1 MWGVAGGLK
10 ELMRAAQK
18 AKSLPDV
25 RPRRQRAN
33 LYSNYDA
40 SVDFLR
46 SIIGGHFR
54 PFFVYVTF
62 IQLLEEFR
70 VELAKLLTYVLVK
83 L

>member
-10 ELMRAAQK
+10 ELMRAAQR

-40 SVDFLR
+40 SIDIRR
-46 SIIGGHFR
+46 SIRVGHFSVLNI
-54 PFFVYVTF
+54 FSYQTIVTNY
-62 IQLLEEFR
+62 IVIGNR
-70 VELAKLLTYVLVK
+70 
-83 L
+83 